1 MKEQYPFT
9 PKSTANLLRGQYW
22 AIPLSNNKFGCGII
36 LHLLKNGNKKEQRTF
51 HAGLLNWVGNNP
63 PTENE
68 INKCEVLESGATHIK
83 TIIEVGS
90 EIVGKINLA
99 PEEEIIQY
107 SDEIHTWGYNVINKL
122 GEKYFV
128 KNS

>member
-1 MKEQYPFT
+1 MKEDYPFK
-9 PKSTANLLRGQYW
+9 PKSTASLLRGQYW
-22 AIPLSNNKFGCGII
+22 AIPLSNNKYCCGIV
-36 LHLLKNGNKKEQRTF
+36 LHLLKSNNKKEQRTF

-68 INKCEVLESGATHIK
+68 IKACKVLENGAAHIK

-90 EIVGKINLA
+90 EITGKINLA
-99 PEEEIIQY
+99 LEEETIEY
-107 SDEIHTWGYNVINKL
+107 TDEIHTWGYNYINKL